1 MNDYKPHPSSF
12 RDPSGFIFF
21 QEGVIYRQIN
31 KFYQEDYDLL
41 VNSGLLSKLHE
52 LHLLIP
58 SVEVDL
64 KPVKTGDIYKIIR
77 PEKIPFISY
86 PYEWCFS
93 QLKDVALTLLQ
104 IQKIALDFGMILK
117 DASAYNLQFY
127 GGRPILIDTLS
138 FEKYQEKPW
147 VAYRQFCRH
156 FLAPLTLMNYVDS
169 RLNNLMRVF
178 LDGVPLDLATKMLP
192 YKSRFNLSLL
202 MHLYL
207 QVASQK
213 KYAAKPLKKEITKL
227 GKNALLRLIENLEG
241 TVRNLKWKGKTE
253 WGDYYNSNNNYSDES
268 FKNKEEVV
276 GSFLTSIKPKNVWDL
291 GANTGFFSRLSSDQG
306 ILTLSLDK
314 DPLAV
319 EANYQI
325 VKQRKEQHLLPLMSD
340 ITNPSP
346 ALGWENKERD
356 SLLARG
362 PADTVLALALI
373 HHLAISNNLPLEKMA
388 EFFRI
393 ICSHLII
400 EFIPKDDPQVKRLL
414 ASRQDIFAQYTLEN
428 FEKAFGKVFKILKKV
443 GIKHSQR
450 SLYLMQK
457 VSA

>member
-1 MNDYKPHPSSF
+1 M
-12 RDPSGFIFF
+12 
-21 QEGVIYRQIN
+21 
-31 KFYQEDYDLL
+31 
-41 VNSGLLSKLHE
+41 
-52 LHLLIP
+52 
-58 SVEVDL
+58 
-64 KPVKTGDIYKIIR
+64 
-77 PEKIPFISY
+77 
-86 PYEWCFS
+86 
-93 QLKDVALTLLQ
+93 
-104 IQKIALDFGMILK
+104 
-117 DASAYNLQFY
+117 
-127 GGRPILIDTLS
+127 
-138 FEKYQEKPW
+138 
-147 VAYRQFCRH
+147 
-156 FLAPLTLMNYVDS
+156 
-169 RLNNLMRVF
+169 
-178 LDGVPLDLATKMLP
+178 
-192 YKSRFNLSLL
+192 
-202 MHLYL
+202 
-207 QVASQK
+207 
-213 KYAAKPLKKEITKL
+213 
-227 GKNALLRLIENLEG
+227 
-241 TVRNLKWKGKTE
+241 
-253 WGDYYNSNNNYSDES
+253 
-268 FKNKEEVV
+268 NKEEVV

>member
-213 KYAAKPLKKEITKL
+213 KYADKPLKKEITKL

-428 FEKAFGKVFKILKKV
+428 FEKAFGKVFKILKKLELNTANAV
-443 GIKHSQR
+443 
-450 SLYLMQK
+450 YT
-457 VSA
+457 